1 MIPKDTI
8 DKIFESARIE
18 EVVGDFVPLKKKGV
32 NYLGNC
38 PFHNEKTPSFTVSPT
53 KGIYKCFG
61 CGKGGNSVKF
71 IMEIEHYTYPEAL
84 KVIAKKY
91 QIDIIE
97 QELTSEQQAKQSRKE
112 SLYIVSKFANEY
124 FQKSL
129 WNTEEGGNIGLRYFQ
144 ERGFKNEIIKK
155 FELGYSPKIKD
166 GLTKAAVKIAFDK
179 DILIESGLSLI
190 NDGTGEYVDR
200 FKERTI
206 FPIHSFSG
214 RILGFGGRS
223 FNPKAKAKYLNSPE
237 SLIYY
242 KSKIL
247 YGLYQSKSAIAKE
260 ENCFIVEGYTDVIS
274 LHQNGIENVVAA
286 SGTALGIDQLKLINR
301 LTEKITLLFDGDE
314 AGIKATYRT
323 INLSLKEGMDVNVII
338 FPKGEDPDSYSKNFS
353 TNEFKSYLKND
364 ALNFVD
370 YKIQISKLNEQ
381 TDPKKII
388 KSKRDIF
395 KSIANI
401 PDALIRTQYCKAYYK
416 KLDVSE
422 KIMLK
427 EVSQARAQVG
437 VDDNFTKLNGNKEDP
452 LNLNKGDKKQA
463 ATDKLINLEKEILRI
478 LLNYGNEQFVID
490 QEKTT
495 VAGMIINDL
504 KVDEILFSSSL
515 FSKLY
520 KEIENDIE
528 KKSNIDIYHFIN
540 NNNQKISALAIDLI
554 STRHSIS
561 ENWEDKHNIFTV
573 RENEKMKETTEK
585 AILSLK
591 KCHVNLQISELQ
603 QQISEGK
610 IDADGIKKLSKLT
623 KIKAHIAKL
632 LGRNIG

>member
-8 DKIFESARIE
+8 DKIFEAARIE

-91 QIDIIE
+91 QIEIIE
-97 QELTSEQQAKQSRKE
+97 KELTNEQQEKQSRKE
-112 SLYIVSKFANEY
+112 SLYIVSKFANDY

-129 WNTEEGGNIGLRYFQ
+129 WETEEGKTIGLSYFQ
-144 ERGFKNEIIKK
+144 ERGFKKEITKK

-166 GLTKAAVKIAFDK
+166 GLTKSAIKIAFDK

-190 NDGTGEYVDR
+190 NDSTGKYVDR

-260 ENCFIVEGYTDVIS
+260 DNCFIVEGYTDVIS
-274 LHQNGIENVVAA
+274 LHQNEIENVVSA
-286 SGTALGIDQLKLINR
+286 SGTALGIDQLKLISR
-301 LTEKITLLFDGDE
+301 ITEKITLLFDGDE

-323 INLSLKEGMDVNVII
+323 IDLSLKEGMDVNVII
-338 FPKGEDPDSYSKNFS
+338 FPEGEDPDSYSKNFS
-353 TNEFKSYLKND
+353 NDEFKSYLKND

-370 YKIQISKLNEQ
+370 YKIQISKLNDQ
-381 TDPKKII
+381 TDPKEII
-388 KSKRDIF
+388 KRKRDIF

-401 PDALIRTQYCKAYYK
+401 PDALIRAQYCKTYYK

-427 EVSQARAQVG
+427 EVSQARARVG
-437 VDDNFTKLNGNKEDP
+437 VEDNFSKIN
-452 LNLNKGDKKQA
+452 DKKQESNSLNKA
-463 ATDKLINLEKEILRI
+463 EEKQTSTDKLFNLEEEILRI

-490 QEKTT
+490 QEETT
-495 VAGMIINDL
+495 VAEMIIDDL
-504 KVDEILFSSSL
+504 KVDGILFSSTL

-520 KEIENDIE
+520 KEIEKELDN
-528 KKSNIDIYHFIN
+528 KSKIDIYHFIN
-540 NNNQKISALAIDLI
+540 NNNQKISSLAVDLI
-554 STRHSIS
+554 SNRHSIS
-561 ENWEDKHNIFTV
+561 ENWEEKHNIFTV
-573 RENEKMKETTEK
+573 RENEKMRKTTEK

-591 KCHVNLQISELQ
+591 KCHVDLQISKLQ
-603 QQISEGK
+603 HQISEGK
-610 IDADGIKKLSKLT
+610 IDDTGVKKLSKLT
-623 KIKAHIAKL
+623 KIKTHIAKT